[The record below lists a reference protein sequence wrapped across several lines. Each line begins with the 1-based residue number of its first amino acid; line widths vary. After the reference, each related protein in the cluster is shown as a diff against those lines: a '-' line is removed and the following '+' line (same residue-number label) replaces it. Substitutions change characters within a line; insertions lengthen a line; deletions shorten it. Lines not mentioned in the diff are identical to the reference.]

1 MQVSEAIISAWV
13 RHVKNLQRSLSH
25 FFFVHNTHAQPSRPE
40 ANVPGSVLSLPT
52 ELLCSRAGLAATPLV
67 DGLSQLSIRLSF
79 PAGIAERPD
88 AWRRAPDLP
97 RARPVHER
105 PVLRVLLQLHPQG
118 RDPRRRAF
126 QPIRAPAVV
135 ARCAGEARET
145 LLGLGLLAVCLPS
158 CPAMPQATRWA
169 PPGPDCA
176 AARAFSKKS
185 TTIRSGSS
193 SFWAAC
199 MGAASRRASCSWEP
213 CTASSSSSCPTL
225 DASVTQIEPKNSS
238 KTQNLIG
245 EAWSEMILFD
255 PFHESTYVLW
265 GKCRWLGKD
274 VVLRAGALKLE
285 DNPRWN

>member
-105 PVLRVLLQLHPQG
+105 LVLRVLLLQLHPQG

-158 CPAMPQATRWA
+158 CPAMPQAMRWA

-185 TTIRSGSS
+185 TCTTIRSGSS

-199 MGAASRRASCSWEP
+199 MDA
-213 CTASSSSSCPTL
+213 ASSSSSCPSL

-265 GKCRWLGKD
+265 GKCRRLGKD

-285 DNPRWN
+285 YNPRWS